1 MERNEWDRDHELKCR
16 LGIRGQSLSL
26 YFRRPLTNHISSK
39 VGRARIAPYRPLAD
53 RDAAREKTTFR
64 RGPWIKHR
72 DISSSRRLSP
82 VEKVLKIRMVLLATR
97 EIRARVYSLRGIC
110 GSPSTSIRLC
120 LVIPFMTID
129 NYSQAYTYLFFL
141 ISILLY
147 TVCLL
152 RDEW

>member
-1 MERNEWDRDHELKCR
+1 M
-16 LGIRGQSLSL
+16 
-26 YFRRPLTNHISSK
+26 
-39 VGRARIAPYRPLAD
+39 
-53 RDAAREKTTFR
+53 
-64 RGPWIKHR
+64 
-72 DISSSRRLSP
+72 
-82 VEKVLKIRMVLLATR
+82 EKVLKIRMVLLATR